1 MTFIDIVLLLLL
13 LFSAVSGYK
22 NGLIRELTSL
32 AAWILGVY
40 LAVKFTQAFSPLI
53 TPVPI
58 HSPAIA
64 KIVMFALIF
73 VVVVVIVSFIG
84 RFLQAFFEDLDLVF
98 LIRLGGAFVSL
109 CKSVFILS
117 LLMVI
122 LHLSIIKWNWP
133 SEETRQESLLYQP
146 IESVAPAVFVYLK
159 TITSP
164 DEHK

>member
-1 MTFIDIVLLLLL
+1 MTSIDIVLIILL
-13 LFSAVSGYK
+13 LFSAISGYRK
-22 NGLIRELTSL
+22 GLIRELTSL

-40 LAVKFTQAFSPLI
+40 MAVKLTQVLAPLI
-53 TPVPI
+53 TPTPI
-58 HSPAIA
+58 HSPVIA
-64 KIVMFALIF
+64 KIVTFALIF
-73 VVVVVIVSFIG
+73 MAVVVIVNIIG
-84 RFLQAFFEDLDLVF
+84 HFLQAFFEDLDLVF
-98 LIRLGGAFVSL
+98 LLRIGGAFVSVF
-109 CKSVFILS
+109 KTVFILS

-133 SEETRQESLLYQP
+133 SEETRQKSYFYQP